1 MQENNAA
8 CIEQIFKQFHK
19 LDKGLTANIKNPELK
34 KAYAQFTKNMFRA
47 GEQAAANTKKT
58 GKVNN
63 VKLDADHKKIN
74 DAFFLLQSNELD
86 NACNTSVF
94 LTTNKT
100 IFAN

>member
-1 MQENNAA
+1 MTNSISA
-8 CIEQIFKQFHK
+8 CKKIMPHVLNKYS

-58 GKVNN
+58 GKVDN

-86 NACNTSVF
+86 IV
-94 LTTNKT
+94 
-100 IFAN
+100 

>member
-58 GKVNN
+58 GKV
-63 VKLDADHKKIN
+63 DADHKKIN
-74 DAFFLLQSNELD
+74 DASFLLQSNELD
-86 NACNTSVF
+86 IV
-94 LTTNKT
+94 
-100 IFAN
+100 